1 MVRAIAAGVS
11 FSAHPVTG
19 ARDRI
24 VIEAVHGL
32 GVLLTDGRVVPEHVV
47 VQRHTGVVL
56 LARAP
61 RQRELASVTDAGVTQ
76 IARVDGGS
84 GQVPVLSAAQV
95 ARVVDLTLRSE
106 VAIGAAA
113 DVEWAFDSR
122 GQLWVVQ
129 ARPITT
135 LPAP

>member
-1 MVRAIAAGVS
+1 M
-11 FSAHPVTG
+11 
-19 ARDRI
+19 
-24 VIEAVHGL
+24 
-32 GVLLTDGRVVPEHVV
+32 PEHVV

-135 LPAP
+135 LPVSYTHLDVYKRQARGRPEYGAPGQAARASARPV